1 MEQEKWSFAK
11 AVTEN
16 IMIEPGKGS
25 IDFTKL
31 YEVMEKKG
39 YDGWVVVEQD
49 LFPVKSFDVPLPIA
63 KRGRENLRKAGF
75 R

>member
-31 YEVMEKKG
+31 YEVMEKKDMM
-39 YDGWVVVEQD
+39 DGLLWNRIC
-49 LFPVKSFDVPLPIA
+49 S
-63 KRGRENLRKAGF
+63 R
-75 R
+75 